1 MSQKIEISIKAQNNY
16 LHNIKC
22 VEVFNNKIDDIIDN
36 NLCKDSAEWNETEQ
50 LKKYLKNKN
59 SKNEE
64 KNMNSTTIQ
73 YTRTKGMNY
82 GRVFPENTIGMSQIR
97 REIRCTL
104 CKQNKDKP
112 LYIDIDIKN
121 CHFVILSQVC
131 RDNNITCKYIN
142 KYIKHRDEKLKEVM
156 ETYEIDRS
164 KAKNLFIAIMYGASF
179 DKWIKDNLLLDKHN
193 KKDKI
198 NVFIKN
204 LVDEIKDICAIII
217 EKNPEL
223 TKEVKKN
230 KMLKQELYYNEKSSV
245 LSTYLQEYEVRILES
260 MFVKLKELS
269 LITNRNDCILCF
281 DGIMIRTQNI
291 NDVIK
296 NNNLDTTQEKF
307 IKEEL
312 LKCLEEHIKEYLYFD
327 IELDTKDLDDD
338 IHDELNKIEKK
349 DDVLTFGSIKEE
361 FEKFNFKINNPVQF
375 AEITIENKLVL
386 RSQEDLIKRYK
397 NKLYPTTRYNKETE
411 DYEDIDASFI
421 EEWIKCPSI
430 RCYERIDCLPK
441 QKIGRAHV

>member
-64 KNMNSTTIQ
+64 NYMSSTTIQ

-179 DKWIKDNLLLDKHN
+179 DKWIKDNL
-193 KKDKI
+193 
-198 NVFIKN
+198 
-204 LVDEIKDICAIII
+204 
-217 EKNPEL
+217 
-223 TKEVKKN
+223 
-230 KMLKQELYYNEKSSV
+230 
-245 LSTYLQEYEVRILES
+245 
-260 MFVKLKELS
+260 
-269 LITNRNDCILCF
+269 
-281 DGIMIRTQNI
+281 
-291 NDVIK
+291 
-296 NNNLDTTQEKF
+296 
-307 IKEEL
+307 
-312 LKCLEEHIKEYLYFD
+312 
-327 IELDTKDLDDD
+327 
-338 IHDELNKIEKK
+338 
-349 DDVLTFGSIKEE
+349 
-361 FEKFNFKINNPVQF
+361 
-375 AEITIENKLVL
+375 
-386 RSQEDLIKRYK
+386 
-397 NKLYPTTRYNKETE
+397 
-411 DYEDIDASFI
+411 
-421 EEWIKCPSI
+421 
-430 RCYERIDCLPK
+430 
-441 QKIGRAHV
+441 